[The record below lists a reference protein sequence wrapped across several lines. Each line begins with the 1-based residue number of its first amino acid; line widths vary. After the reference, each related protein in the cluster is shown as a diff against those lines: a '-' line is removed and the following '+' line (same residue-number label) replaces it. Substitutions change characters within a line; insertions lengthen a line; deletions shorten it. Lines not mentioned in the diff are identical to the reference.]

1 MTLEATKLQV
11 TMKTKPK
18 TAFGKR
24 RNMTKPQ
31 SLHGLREQKANHIPN
46 FMSTKSRDLN
56 KVTSFMDVMRG
67 NANTLSPRD

>member
-1 MTLEATKLQV
+1 
-11 TMKTKPK
+11 
-18 TAFGKR
+18 
-24 RNMTKPQ
+24 MTKPQ